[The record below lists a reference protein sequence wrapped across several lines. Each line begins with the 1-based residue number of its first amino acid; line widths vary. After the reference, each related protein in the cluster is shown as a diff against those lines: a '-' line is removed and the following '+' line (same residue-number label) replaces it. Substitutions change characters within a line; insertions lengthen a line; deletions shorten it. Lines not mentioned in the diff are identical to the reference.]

1 MHALLAGSLTRQIS
15 TWPHVTRCIFTQT
28 QDTCPGQTE
37 TRASQIFLVWPRA
50 IVTCPRI
57 LSSEVMMVVRV
68 FGQSTNLEARIETG
82 FFEILTLISWTQCNA
97 LHWYTIEKM
106 KEVSSKQNKSWSL
119 PLSYSLM
126 LHSAAVT
133 MFVAGFALIH
143 KTVQAFG
150 VVK

>member
-68 FGQSTNLEARIETG
+68 FGQLTNLEAGIETG
-82 FFEILTLISWTQCNA
+82 FFEILTLISWTHC
-97 LHWYTIEKM
+97 TIEKM